1 MHGDKAAK
9 GGHKTRVRPQ
19 GSRANRGM
27 DASWEQWETGDL
39 GREVVQEEVGG
50 GAEEVYWGNQCSPN
64 SHPLGTCEWI
74 LIRKLGLC
82 R

>member
-9 GGHKTRVRPQ
+9 EGHKTRVRPQ

-27 DASWEQWETGDL
+27 DAIWEQWGTGIW
-39 GREVVQEEVGG
+39 EEKWFRRKWGG
-50 GAEEVYWGNQCSPN
+50 GAEEVYWGNQCPPN